1 MDDFG
6 WFLFIIGVL
15 LLVGFGVIGM
25 ETGNLRV
32 ANLSG
37 MIAGMSCVVSGA
49 VFVIGGRIEKRL
61 PKQNKTQI
69 AEESVEAE
77 PVEIS
82 APKTEEGSKLSPIAA
97 IIVLVVIFALFSIPI
112 FI

>member
-1 MDDFG
+1 MNLMDIDDFG
-6 WFLFIIGVL
+6 WFLFGLGVL
-15 LLVGFGVIGM
+15 LLVVFGVIGM

-61 PKQNKTQI
+61 PEQNKTQI
-69 AEESVEAE
+69 AEPSE
-77 PVEIS
+77 
-82 APKTEEGSKLSPIAA
+82 
-97 IIVLVVIFALFSIPI
+97 
-112 FI
+112 

>member
-6 WFLFIIGVL
+6 WFLFGIGVL
-15 LLVGFGVIGM
+15 LLAVFGVIGM
-25 ETGNLRV
+25 DAGNVRV

-69 AEESVEAE
+69 AEPSE
-77 PVEIS
+77 
-82 APKTEEGSKLSPIAA
+82 
-97 IIVLVVIFALFSIPI
+97 
-112 FI
+112 